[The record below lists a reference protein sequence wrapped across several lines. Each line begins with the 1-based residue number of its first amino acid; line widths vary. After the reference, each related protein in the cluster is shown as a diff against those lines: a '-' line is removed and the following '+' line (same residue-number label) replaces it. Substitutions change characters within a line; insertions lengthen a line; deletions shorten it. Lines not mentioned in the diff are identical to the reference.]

1 MQLYAGLDLHSR
13 NTYIGIMDKEFKRVF
28 GKRVSN
34 TLPLILKT
42 LDPFQ
47 DQLKGIV
54 VESTFNWYWLI
65 DGLMDAGYQCVHL
78 ANPSAMKQYEG
89 IKHTDDQHDAFFLAQ
104 MLILGILPQG
114 YIYPKQDRPVRDLAR
129 KRLLLVRHK
138 TAHILS
144 LQSLI
149 ARCCA
154 QRISTNEI
162 RKFTTEDLQQLLKQE
177 HIVLSAQANLDTIV
191 FLKQQI
197 QRLEKA
203 IQKKVKLNKAFQQLL
218 TVPGIGLILA
228 MTIMLEV
235 GDIGRFPQV
244 GNFASYSRCV
254 SSQRLS
260 DGKSK
265 GHGNRKNGNRYLSWA
280 FTEAAHLARRY
291 NENFRIGN
299 FNCSLFDAGHIPGSS
314 GIFLENGKRIF
325 YTGDIQTDQSHL
337 LYGCY
342 LPDKADVL
350 ITEST
355 YSYKEHLER
364 EKEEQR
370 LLQKFGK
377 QYEAY
382 CKKVRRYF

>member
-1 MQLYAGLDLHSR
+1 MELYAGLDLHSR

-28 GKRVSN
+28 AKRVSN
-34 TLPLILKT
+34 NLPLIINT
-42 LDPFQ
+42 LEPFQ

-65 DGLMDAGYQCVHL
+65 DGLMDAGYDCLHL
-78 ANPSAMKQYEG
+78 ANPSAIKQYEG
-89 IKHTDDQHDAFFLAQ
+89 IKHTDDQFDSFFLAQ

-114 YIYPKQDRPVRDLAR
+114 YIYPKEERPVRDLAR
-129 KRLLLVRHK
+129 KRLFLVRHK
-138 TAHILS
+138 TSHILS

-149 ARCCA
+149 SRCCG
-154 QRISTNEI
+154 QRVSANEI
-162 RKFTTEDLQQLLKQE
+162 RTFTVEDLRQLLKE
-177 HIVLSAQANLDTIV
+177 EYVVLSAQANLDTIV

-197 QRLEKA
+197 VQLEKA
-203 IQKKVKLNKAFQQLL
+203 IKNKVKLSKAFQQLM

-280 FTEAAHLARRY
+280 FTEAAHLSRRY
-291 NENFRIGN
+291 NERFRSYYN
-299 FNCSLFDAGHIPGSS
+299 RKVAQANTSLATKALSNK
-314 GIFLENGKRIF
+314 LARIC
-325 YTGDIQTDQSHL
+325 YYIMRDQVPFRDNL
-337 LYGCY
+337 L
-342 LPDKADVL
+342 
-350 ITEST
+350 S
-355 YSYKEHLER
+355 
-364 EKEEQR
+364 Q
-370 LLQKFGK
+370 
-377 QYEAY
+377 
-382 CKKVRRYF
+382 

>member
-1 MQLYAGLDLHSR
+1 MELYAGLDLHSR

-34 TLPLILKT
+34 NLPLILET

-65 DGLMDAGYQCVHL
+65 DGLMDAGYKCVHL
-78 ANPSAMKQYEG
+78 ANPAAMKQYEG
-89 IKHTDDQHDAFFLAQ
+89 IKHTDDQYDSFFLAQ

-114 YIYPKQDRPVRDLAR
+114 YIYPKEDRPVRDLAR
-129 KRLLLVRHK
+129 KRLFLVRHK
-138 TAHILS
+138 TSHILS

-149 ARCCA
+149 ARCCGKRVSA
-154 QRISTNEI
+154 NDI
-162 RKFTTEDLQQLLKQE
+162 RTFTVEDLQQLLEQE
-177 HIVLSAQANLDTIV
+177 YIVLSAQANLDTIV

-197 QRLEKA
+197 RHLEKA
-203 IQKKVKLNKAFQQLL
+203 IQNKVKLSKAFQQLM

-280 FTEAAHLARRY
+280 FTEAAHLSRRY
-291 NENFRIGN
+291 NEHFRSYYN
-299 FNCSLFDAGHIPGSS
+299 RKLAQANTSLATKALSNKLARICYYIMRDQVPFR
-314 GIFLENGKRIF
+314 EN
-325 YTGDIQTDQSHL
+325 L
-337 LYGCY
+337 L
-342 LPDKADVL
+342 
-350 ITEST
+350 S
-355 YSYKEHLER
+355 
-364 EKEEQR
+364 Q
-370 LLQKFGK
+370 
-377 QYEAY
+377 
-382 CKKVRRYF
+382 

>member
-1 MQLYAGLDLHSR
+1 MQLYACLDLHSR
-13 NTYIGIMDKEFKRVF
+13 NTYIGILDKELQRVF
-28 GKRVSN
+28 SKRVSN
-34 TLPLILKT
+34 KLPLILKT
-42 LDPFQ
+42 LAPFQ

-114 YIYPKQDRPVRDLAR
+114 YIYPKEDRPVRDLAR
-129 KRLLLVRHK
+129 KRLFLVRHK

-149 ARCCA
+149 SRCCA
-154 QRISTNEI
+154 QRISANEI
-162 RKFTTEDLQQLLKQE
+162 RKFTVEDLQQLLKQE

-197 QRLEKA
+197 QRLEKT
-203 IQKKVKLNKAFQQLL
+203 IQKKVKLNKAFQQLM

-235 GDIGRFPQV
+235 GDIGRFAQV
-244 GNFASYSRCV
+244 GNFASYCRCV

-280 FTEAAHLARRY
+280 FTEAAHLSRRY
-291 NENFRIGN
+291 NEHF
-299 FNCSLFDAGHIPGSS
+299 
-314 GIFLENGKRIF
+314 
-325 YTGDIQTDQSHL
+325 
-337 LYGCY
+337 
-342 LPDKADVL
+342 
-350 ITEST
+350 
-355 YSYKEHLER
+355 
-364 EKEEQR
+364 
-370 LLQKFGK
+370 
-377 QYEAY
+377 
-382 CKKVRRYF
+382 RRYYNRKLAQANTSLATKALSNKLARICYYIMRDRVPFRQELLSH